1 MKLRLERAFQI
12 ASKIDFYPKLAP
24 RPPPNRFQNHFQR
37 WIYLGPERLDFLRLQ
52 EAVKFDFK
60 PFWEGFRT
68 LLGVLLDPEVVPNS
82 LKSEEV

>member
-1 MKLRLERAFQI
+1 MGAEL
-12 ASKIDFYPKLAP
+12 S
-24 RPPPNRFQNHFQR
+24 
-37 WIYLGPERLDFLRLQ
+37 DFLRLQ

-60 PFWEGFRT
+60 PFWDGFRT